1 MIAAVVVVGAV
12 IVTAAGELPA
22 GRHRTPSATLT
33 ALNDSYAHA
42 PGATT
47 VAGTGTPG
55 FNGDGRAAADSE
67 LDAPS
72 GIAEGAAGDLF
83 IADSGNCR
91 VREIPATT
99 GVSFGRR
106 VRAGAMVTVVG
117 GSCGRANPPPSAL
130 AVDGGGDLFI
140 ASGPDALVEELPARN
155 TTTFGMSLTAG
166 KLTVVAGTG
175 VTGYGGDGGR
185 ATRSLLDDP
194 TGVAVDASGDL
205 LVSDTGNCRLRL
217 VAATSGTHFGVTMSA
232 GHIYT
237 VAGNGICGSSG
248 DDGPA
253 GDAELWDPGAL
264 TVDPDGDV
272 LVADQGNRTIRELAA
287 HSGSFFGVAIATDAL
302 GTVAGEGSYGPYLV
316 DGLSA
321 TGEIAELNFPSGLA
335 LDREG
340 NLYIADGD
348 MHAIRFVAATTT
360 TLRGAEAAAD
370 DMYIAAGALS
380 IHQLHNRTTWI
391 QTRMIDPTG
400 LAMAPD
406 GQLVYSDSGADVV
419 RVLPAGS

>member
-1 MIAAVVVVGAV
+1 
-12 IVTAAGELPA
+12 
-22 GRHRTPSATLT
+22 
-33 ALNDSYAHA
+33 
-42 PGATT
+42 
-47 VAGTGTPG
+47 
-55 FNGDGRAAADSE
+55 
-67 LDAPS
+67 
-72 GIAEGAAGDLF
+72 
-83 IADSGNCR
+83 
-91 VREIPATT
+91 
-99 GVSFGRR
+99 
-106 VRAGAMVTVVG
+106 
-117 GSCGRANPPPSAL
+117 
-130 AVDGGGDLFI
+130 
-140 ASGPDALVEELPARN
+140 
-155 TTTFGMSLTAG
+155 
-166 KLTVVAGTG
+166 
-175 VTGYGGDGGR
+175 
-185 ATRSLLDDP
+185 
-194 TGVAVDASGDL
+194 
-205 LVSDTGNCRLRL
+205 
-217 VAATSGTHFGVTMSA
+217 MSA

-360 TLRGAEAAAD
+360 TLRGEEAAAD